1 MDLETGS
8 WTKGGVVLR
17 AFTYGVCD
25 GRRVPIASLT
35 LVVVTD
41 ALEEMIPAVPRIE
54 ESIVVVLFALV
65 PDYKR
70 FAVLIDDI
78 SLVND
83 WSILGTTPLTPS

>member
-1 MDLETGS
+1 M
-8 WTKGGVVLR
+8 
-17 AFTYGVCD
+17 
-25 GRRVPIASLT
+25 T

-41 ALEEMIPAVPRIE
+41 ALEEMIPAVPRIK